1 MVIEMGRRSHT
12 RRLAVWM
19 NGELT
24 GHWSLPSGN
33 GPMEFAYDPSWLESP
48 SARAISLSMPL
59 RPSNEPYR
67 DPVNA
72 YFDNLLPDNRA
83 IRERMQRRFHAGST
97 EAFDLLSEVGRD
109 CVGAVQILPEGAVP
123 EGLQRIQGRAVT
135 ADEIGLLLSE
145 MLGSTF
151 GHQDARDD
159 DAFRISLA
167 GAQEKTA
174 FLRNGDKWMVPH
186 GTTPTTHIFKL
197 PMGIRMDGIDL
208 STSVENEWLC
218 SEIIREFGVDVAQ
231 CRMDSFGSHR
241 VLVVE
246 RFDRRLSAAGTWWL
260 RLPQEDF
267 CQATGTPPGLKYESD
282 GGPGIRRIMD
292 VLLGS
297 TNAEKDRL
305 TFFRTQMLFWVLG
318 AIDGHAKNF
327 SIFLEAGG
335 SYRLAPLYDILSAYP
350 LMGREQGQLPMQ
362 RIKMAMAVYGA
373 NRHYEWSR
381 MEPRHW
387 VETGRRCGIAE
398 ETTRGLMNE
407 IGESTGGVLERV
419 GQRIPSSFPN
429 QLQEAILSGVKSS
442 ARRLGSF
449 GK

>member
-1 MVIEMGRRSHT
+1 
-12 RRLAVWM
+12 M

-33 GPMEFAYDPSWLESP
+33 GPMEFAYDSSWLESP

-83 IRERMQRRFHAGST
+83 IRERLRRRFHAGST

-109 CVGAVQILPEGAVP
+109 CVGAIQILPEGAVP
-123 EGLQRIQGRAVT
+123 EGLQSIQGRAVT

-174 FLRNGDKWMVPH
+174 FLRNGDQWMVPH

-197 PMGIRMDGIDL
+197 PMGTRMDGIDL

-218 SEIIREFGVDVAQ
+218 SEIVREFGIDVAQ
-231 CRMDSFGSHR
+231 CRMESFGSHR

-246 RFDRRLSAAGTWWL
+246 RFDRRLSSAGTWWL

-267 CQATGTPPGLKYESD
+267 CQATGTQPGLKYESD

-350 LMGREQGQLPMQ
+350 LMGGGRGRLPMQ
-362 RIKMAMAVYGA
+362 KIKMAMAVYGA
-373 NRHYEWSR
+373 NRYYEWSR
-381 MEPRHW
+381 IEPRHW

-398 ETTRGLMNE
+398 DTTRGLMKE
-407 IGESTGGVLERV
+407 IGESSKRVLERV

-429 QLQEAILSGVKSS
+429 DLQEAILNGVKSS

-449 GK
+449 GKQP

>member
-1 MVIEMGRRSHT
+1 MGRRSHT

-24 GHWSLPSGN
+24 GQWSLPSGN
-33 GPMEFAYDPSWLESP
+33 GPMEFAYDASWLKSP

-83 IRERMQRRFHAGST
+83 IRERLRRRFHAGST
-97 EAFDLLSEVGRD
+97 EPFDLLSEVGRD
-109 CVGAVQILPEGAVP
+109 CVGAIQILPEGSIP

-135 ADEIGLLLSE
+135 TDEIGQLLSE

-151 GHQDARDD
+151 GRQDTQDD

-174 FLRNGDKWMVPH
+174 FLRNGDTWIVPH

-218 SEIIREFGVDVAQ
+218 SEIIREFGIDVAR
-231 CRMDSFGSHR
+231 CRMESYGSYR

-246 RFDRRLSAAGTWWL
+246 RFDRRLSSSGTYWL

-327 SIFLEAGG
+327 SVFLEAGG

-350 LMGREQGQLPMQ
+350 IMGGGHGRLPMQ
-362 RIKMAMAVYGA
+362 KIKMAMAVYGA
-373 NRHYEWSR
+373 NRHFEWSR
-381 MEPRHW
+381 IEPRHW

-407 IGESTGGVLERV
+407 IGEITESVLERV

-429 QLQEAILSGVKSS
+429 ELQEAILSGVKSS

-449 GK
+449 AKQP

>member
-1 MVIEMGRRSHT
+1 
-12 RRLAVWM
+12 
-19 NGELT
+19 
-24 GHWSLPSGN
+24 
-33 GPMEFAYDPSWLESP
+33 MEFAYDSSWLKSP

-59 RPSNEPYR
+59 RPSDEPYR

-83 IRERMQRRFHAGST
+83 IRERLQRRFHAGST
-97 EAFDLLSEVGRD
+97 EPFDLLSEVGRD
-109 CVGAVQILPEGAVP
+109 CVGAIQILPEGSIP

-135 ADEIGLLLSE
+135 TDEIGQLLSE

-151 GHQDARDD
+151 GRQDTQDD

-174 FLRNGDKWMVPH
+174 FLRNGDAWMVPH
-186 GTTPTTHIFKL
+186 GTTPTTHIFML

-208 STSVENEWLC
+208 GTSVENEWLC
-218 SEIIREFGVDVAQ
+218 SEIIREFGIDVAR
-231 CRMDSFGSHR
+231 CRMESYGSYR

-246 RFDRRLSAAGTWWL
+246 RFDRRLSSSGTYWL

-327 SIFLEAGG
+327 SVFLEAGG

-350 LMGREQGQLPMQ
+350 IMGGGHGRLPMQ
-362 RIKMAMAVYGA
+362 KIKMAMAVYGA
-373 NRHYEWSR
+373 NRHFEWSR
-381 MEPRHW
+381 IEPRHW

-407 IGESTGGVLERV
+407 IGEITESVLERV

-429 QLQEAILSGVKSS
+429 ELQEAILSGVKSS

-449 GK
+449 AKQP

>member
-1 MVIEMGRRSHT
+1 MGRRSHT

-33 GPMEFAYDPSWLESP
+33 GPMEFAYDSSWLESP

-83 IRERMQRRFHAGST
+83 IRERLQRRFHAGST
-97 EAFDLLSEVGRD
+97 EPFDLLSEVGRD
-109 CVGAVQILPEGAVP
+109 CVGAIQLLPEGSIP

-135 ADEIGLLLSE
+135 ADEIGELLSE

-151 GHQDARDD
+151 GHQEARDD

-174 FLRNGDKWMVPH
+174 FLRNGDVWMVPH

-218 SEIIREFGVDVAQ
+218 SEIIREFGIDVAH
-231 CRMDSFGSHR
+231 CRMESFGSHR

-292 VLLGS
+292 ILLGS

-305 TFFRTQMLFWVLG
+305 TFFRTQILFWVLG

-327 SIFLEAGG
+327 SLFLEVGG

-350 LMGREQGQLPMQ
+350 VTGRGHGKLPLQ
-362 RIKMAMAVYGA
+362 KIKMAMAVYGA

-381 MEPRHW
+381 IEPRHW
-387 VETGRRCGIAE
+387 METGRRCGIAE
-398 ETTRGLMNE
+398 ETTRRLMTE
-407 IGESTGGVLERV
+407 IGESAKGVLERV
-419 GQRIPSSFPN
+419 GPRIPRSFPEG
-429 QLQEAILSGVKSS
+429 LQEAILSGVISS
-442 ARRLGSF
+442 ARRLCSLE
-449 GK
+449 KQP

>member
-1 MVIEMGRRSHT
+1 
-12 RRLAVWM
+12 
-19 NGELT
+19 
-24 GHWSLPSGN
+24 
-33 GPMEFAYDPSWLESP
+33 
-48 SARAISLSMPL
+48 MPL

-67 DPVNA
+67 GPVNA
-72 YFDNLLPDNRA
+72 YFDNLLPDNRT
-83 IRERMQRRFHAGST
+83 IRERMQRRFHAGSM

-109 CVGAVQILPEGAVP
+109 CVGAIQILPEGVVP
-123 EGLQRIQGRAVT
+123 EGLQGIQGRPVT
-135 ADEIGLLLSE
+135 ADEIGQLLSE

-174 FLRNGDKWMVPH
+174 FLRDADKWMVPH

-218 SEIIREFGVDVAQ
+218 SEIIREFGIEVAQ
-231 CRMDSFGSHR
+231 CRMESFGIHR

-246 RFDRRLSAAGTWWL
+246 RLARRLSSAGTWWL

-282 GGPGIRRIMD
+282 GGPGIRGIMD

-327 SIFLEAGG
+327 SVFLEAGG

-350 LMGREQGQLPMQ
+350 LMGKGQGRMPMQ
-362 RIKMAMAVYGA
+362 KIKMAMAVYGA

-387 VETGRRCGIAE
+387 VETSRRCGIAE
-398 ETTRGLMNE
+398 ATTRGLMNE
-407 IGESTGGVLERV
+407 IVESAEGVLERV
-419 GQRIPSSFPN
+419 GQRIPRAFPEEMR
-429 QLQEAILSGVKSS
+429 EAIFDGVKSA

-449 GK
+449 GKQP

>member
-1 MVIEMGRRSHT
+1 M
-12 RRLAVWM
+12 
-19 NGELT
+19 
-24 GHWSLPSGN
+24 
-33 GPMEFAYDPSWLESP
+33 
-48 SARAISLSMPL
+48 
-59 RPSNEPYR
+59 
-67 DPVNA
+67 
-72 YFDNLLPDNRA
+72 
-83 IRERMQRRFHAGST
+83 
-97 EAFDLLSEVGRD
+97 
-109 CVGAVQILPEGAVP
+109 P

-135 ADEIGLLLSE
+135 TDEIGRLLSE

-151 GHQDARDD
+151 GHQDAQDD
-159 DAFRISLA
+159 DAFRISLT

-174 FLRNGDKWMVPH
+174 FLWNGDAWMVPH
-186 GTTPTTHIFKL
+186 GTTPTSHIFKL

-208 STSVENEWLC
+208 GTSVENEWLC

-231 CRMDSFGSHR
+231 CRMESFGDYR

-246 RFDRRLSAAGTWWL
+246 RFDRRLASSGAWWL

-267 CQATGTPPGLKYESD
+267 CQATGTPSGLKYESD

-305 TFFRTQMLFWVLG
+305 TFFRTQILFWVLG

-350 LMGREQGQLPMQ
+350 VMGGGHGKLPMQ
-362 RIKMAMAVYGA
+362 KIKMAMAVYGA

-381 MEPRHW
+381 IEPRHW

-398 ETTRGLMNE
+398 ESTRRLMNE
-407 IGESTGGVLERV
+407 IGENAKGVLERV
-419 GQRIPSSFPN
+419 GQRIPGSFPGR
-429 QLQEAILSGVKSS
+429 LQEAIFVGVKS
-442 ARRLGSF
+442 AAQRLISF
-449 GK
+449 SK

>member
-1 MVIEMGRRSHT
+1 MGRRAHT
-12 RRLAVWM
+12 RRLDVWM

-24 GHWSLPSGN
+24 GHWSLPAGN
-33 GPMEFAYDPSWLESP
+33 GQMEFVYALSWLESP

-67 DPVNA
+67 DPVSA

-83 IRERMQRRFHAGST
+83 IRERLRRRFHAGST
-97 EAFDLLSEVGRD
+97 EPFDLLSEVGRD
-109 CVGAVQILPEGAVP
+109 CVGAVQLLPEGAIP
-123 EGLQRIQGRAVT
+123 EGLQRIEGRAVS
-135 ADEIGLLLSE
+135 ADQIGQLLSE
-145 MLGSTF
+145 MLSSTF
-151 GHQDARDD
+151 GHQDAQDD
-159 DAFRISLA
+159 DAFKISLA

-174 FLRNGDKWMVPH
+174 FHRNGDAWMVPH

-218 SEIIREFGVDVAQ
+218 SEIVREFGVDVAQ
-231 CRMDSFGSHR
+231 CRMESFGDFR

-246 RFDRRLSAAGTWWL
+246 RFDRRLASSGAWWL

-282 GGPGIRRIMD
+282 GGPGMRRIMD

-297 TNAEKDRL
+297 ADAEKDRL
-305 TFFRTQMLFWVLG
+305 SFFRTQILFWVLG

-335 SYRLAPLYDILSAYP
+335 SYRLAPLYDVLSAYP
-350 LMGREQGQLPMQ
+350 VTGRGHGKLPLQ
-362 RIKMAMAVYGA
+362 KIKMAMAVYGA

-381 MEPRHW
+381 IEPRHW

-398 ETTRGLMNE
+398 ESTRRLMNE
-407 IGESTGGVLERV
+407 IGESAEGVLEQV
-419 GQRIPSSFPN
+419 GQRIPSSFPES
-429 QLQEAILSGVKSS
+429 LQEAIFIGVKS
-442 ARRLGSF
+442 AAQRLTSLN
-449 GK
+449 K

>member
-1 MVIEMGRRSHT
+1 
-12 RRLAVWM
+12 M

-24 GHWSLPSGN
+24 GHWSLPSAN
-33 GPMEFAYDPSWLESP
+33 GPMEFAYDSSWLESP

-97 EAFDLLSEVGRD
+97 EPFDLLSEVGRD
-109 CVGAVQILPEGAVP
+109 CVGAIQILPEGAVP

-145 MLGSTF
+145 MLGPTF

-174 FLRNGDKWMVPH
+174 FLWNGDKWMVPH

-218 SEIIREFGVDVAQ
+218 SEIVREFGIDVAQ
-231 CRMDSFGSHR
+231 CRMESFGSHQ

-246 RFDRRLSAAGTWWL
+246 RFDRRLSSAGTWWL

-267 CQATGTPPGLKYESD
+267 CQATGTPPGLKYEAD

-305 TFFRTQMLFWVLG
+305 TFFRAQMLFWVLG

-327 SIFLEAGG
+327 SVFLEAGG
-335 SYRLAPLYDILSAYP
+335 SYRLAPLYDILSAYS
-350 LMGREQGQLPMQ
+350 LMGGGRGRLPMQ
-362 RIKMAMAVYGA
+362 KIKMAMAVYGA

-381 MEPRHW
+381 IEPRHW

-398 ETTRGLMNE
+398 ETAKRLMKE
-407 IGESTGGVLERV
+407 ISESADGVLERV

-449 GK
+449 GKQP

>member
-1 MVIEMGRRSHT
+1 
-12 RRLAVWM
+12 M

-33 GPMEFAYDPSWLESP
+33 GPMEFAYALSWLESP

-109 CVGAVQILPEGAVP
+109 CVGAIQILPEGAVP
-123 EGLQRIQGRAVT
+123 EGLQRIQGRAVN

-145 MLGSTF
+145 MLGPTF

-174 FLRNGDKWMVPH
+174 FLWNGDKWMVPH

-218 SEIIREFGVDVAQ
+218 SEIVREFGVDVAQ
-231 CRMDSFGSHR
+231 CRMESFGSYR

-246 RFDRRLSAAGTWWL
+246 RFDRRLSSAGKWWL

-267 CQATGTPPGLKYESD
+267 CQATGTQPGLKYESD

-297 TNAEKDRL
+297 TNAERDRL

-327 SIFLEAGG
+327 SVFLEAGG

-350 LMGREQGQLPMQ
+350 LMGGGRGRLPMQ
-362 RIKMAMAVYGA
+362 KIKMAMAVYGA

-381 MEPRHW
+381 IEPRHW

-398 ETTRGLMNE
+398 ETAKRLMKE
-407 IGESTGGVLERV
+407 ISESAEGVLVRV

-442 ARRLGSF
+442 ARRLISF

>member
-1 MVIEMGRRSHT
+1 LCRSHSN
-12 RRLAVWM
+12 LAR
-19 NGELT
+19 GRSAGGSSTHPRKSGYQLT
-24 GHWSLPSGN
+24 KSVS
-33 GPMEFAYDPSWLESP
+33 Y
-48 SARAISLSMPL
+48 
-59 RPSNEPYR
+59 
-67 DPVNA
+67 
-72 YFDNLLPDNRA
+72 
-83 IRERMQRRFHAGST
+83 
-97 EAFDLLSEVGRD
+97 
-109 CVGAVQILPEGAVP
+109 
-123 EGLQRIQGRAVT
+123 
-135 ADEIGLLLSE
+135 LSE

-151 GHQDARDD
+151 GRQDTRDD

-174 FLRNGDKWMVPH
+174 FLRNGDAWMVPH

-218 SEIIREFGVDVAQ
+218 SEIIREFGIDVAR
-231 CRMDSFGSHR
+231 CRMESYGSYR

-246 RFDRRLSAAGTWWL
+246 RFDRRLSSSGTWWL

-282 GGPGIRRIMD
+282 GGPGMRRIMD

-327 SIFLEAGG
+327 SVFLEAGG

-350 LMGREQGQLPMQ
+350 YDGRRAWAFADAEDQDGNGRLWREP
-362 RIKMAMAVYGA
+362 AL
-373 NRHYEWSR
+373 R
-381 MEPRHW
+381 MESHRTTALGGDGSQMRHRRRNDQASD
-387 VETGRRCGIAE
+387 ERNRRERRRCLGARRAANSKFVSGEIAGSDFY
-398 ETTRGLMNE
+398 RSE
-407 IGESTGGVLERV
+407 IGSSAFNFPQQVAPKSTGPICSIVPICLKLQFE
-419 GQRIPSSFPN
+419 SAETLFPY
-429 QLQEAILSGVKSS
+429 
-442 ARRLGSF
+442 
-449 GK
+449 

>member
-1 MVIEMGRRSHT
+1 
-12 RRLAVWM
+12 
-19 NGELT
+19 
-24 GHWSLPSGN
+24 
-33 GPMEFAYDPSWLESP
+33 
-48 SARAISLSMPL
+48 MPL

-67 DPVNA
+67 GPVNA
-72 YFDNLLPDNRA
+72 YFDNLLPDNRT
-83 IRERMQRRFHAGST
+83 IRERMQRRFHAGSM

-109 CVGAVQILPEGAVP
+109 CVGAIQILPEGVVP
-123 EGLQRIQGRAVT
+123 EGLQGIQGRPVT
-135 ADEIGLLLSE
+135 ADEIGQLLSE

-174 FLRNGDKWMVPH
+174 FLWDADKWMVPH

-218 SEIIREFGVDVAQ
+218 SEIIREFGIEVAQ
-231 CRMDSFGSHR
+231 CRMESFGIHR

-246 RFDRRLSAAGTWWL
+246 RFDRRLSSAGTWWL

-282 GGPGIRRIMD
+282 GGPGMRGIMD

-327 SIFLEAGG
+327 SVFLEAGG
-335 SYRLAPLYDILSAYP
+335 SYQLAPLYDILSAYP
-350 LMGREQGQLPMQ
+350 LMGKGQGRMPMQ
-362 RIKMAMAVYGA
+362 KIKMAMAVYGA

-387 VETGRRCGIAE
+387 VETSRRCGIAE
-398 ETTRGLMNE
+398 ATTRGLMNE
-407 IGESTGGVLERV
+407 IVESAEGVLERV
-419 GQRIPSSFPN
+419 GQRIPRAFPEEMR
-429 QLQEAILSGVKSS
+429 EAIFDGVKSA

-449 GK
+449 GKQP

>member
-1 MVIEMGRRSHT
+1 
-12 RRLAVWM
+12 
-19 NGELT
+19 
-24 GHWSLPSGN
+24 
-33 GPMEFAYDPSWLESP
+33 
-48 SARAISLSMPL
+48 
-59 RPSNEPYR
+59 
-67 DPVNA
+67 
-72 YFDNLLPDNRA
+72 
-83 IRERMQRRFHAGST
+83 MQRRFHAGST
-97 EAFDLLSEVGRD
+97 EPFDLLSEVGRD
-109 CVGAVQILPEGAVP
+109 CVGAIQILPEGAVP

-145 MLGSTF
+145 MLGPTF

-174 FLRNGDKWMVPH
+174 FLWNGDKWMVPH

-218 SEIIREFGVDVAQ
+218 SEIVREFGIDVAQ
-231 CRMDSFGSHR
+231 CRMESFGSHQ

-246 RFDRRLSAAGTWWL
+246 RFDRRLSSAGTWWL

-267 CQATGTPPGLKYESD
+267 CQATGTPPGLKYEAD

-305 TFFRTQMLFWVLG
+305 TFFRAQMLFWVLG

-327 SIFLEAGG
+327 SVFLEAGG
-335 SYRLAPLYDILSAYP
+335 SYRLAPLYDILSAYS
-350 LMGREQGQLPMQ
+350 LMGGGRGRLPMQ
-362 RIKMAMAVYGA
+362 KIKMAMAVYGA

-381 MEPRHW
+381 IEPRHW

-398 ETTRGLMNE
+398 ETAKRLMKE
-407 IGESTGGVLERV
+407 ISESADGVLERV

-449 GK
+449 GKQP

>member
-1 MVIEMGRRSHT
+1 MGRRSHT

-24 GHWSLPSGN
+24 GQWSLPSGN
-33 GPMEFAYDPSWLESP
+33 GPMEFAYDASWLKSP

-83 IRERMQRRFHAGST
+83 IRERLRRRFHAGST
-97 EAFDLLSEVGRD
+97 EPFDLLSEVGRD
-109 CVGAVQILPEGAVP
+109 CVGAIQILPEGAVP
-123 EGLQRIQGRAVT
+123 QDLQRIQGRAVT
-135 ADEIGLLLSE
+135 ADEIGQLLSE

-151 GHQDARDD
+151 GHQDVRDD

-174 FLRNGDKWMVPH
+174 FLRNGDTWMVPH

-218 SEIIREFGVDVAQ
+218 SEIIREFGIDVAR
-231 CRMDSFGSHR
+231 CRMESYGSYR

-246 RFDRRLSAAGTWWL
+246 RFDRRLSSSGTYWL

-327 SIFLEAGG
+327 SVFLEAGG

-350 LMGREQGQLPMQ
+350 IMGGGHGRLPMQ
-362 RIKMAMAVYGA
+362 KIKMAMAVYGA
-373 NRHYEWSR
+373 NRHFEWSR
-381 MEPRHW
+381 IEPRHW

-407 IGESTGGVLERV
+407 IGEITESVLERV

-429 QLQEAILSGVKSS
+429 ELQEAILSGVKSS

-449 GK
+449 AKQP

>member
-1 MVIEMGRRSHT
+1 MGRRSHT
-12 RRLAVWM
+12 RRLAIWM

-33 GPMEFAYDPSWLESP
+33 GPMEFAYDSSWLESP

-59 RPSNEPYR
+59 RPSNDPYR

-83 IRERMQRRFHAGST
+83 IRERIQRRFHVGST
-97 EAFDLLSEVGRD
+97 EPFDLLSEVGRD
-109 CVGAVQILPEGAVP
+109 CVGAIQILPEGAVP

-145 MLGSTF
+145 MLGPTF
-151 GHQDARDD
+151 WHQDTRDD

-174 FLRNGDKWMVPH
+174 FLWNGDKWMVPH

-218 SEIIREFGVDVAQ
+218 SEIVREFGIDVAQ
-231 CRMDSFGSHR
+231 CRMESFGSHR

-246 RFDRRLSAAGTWWL
+246 RFDRRLSSAGTWWL

-305 TFFRTQMLFWVLG
+305 TFFRTQILFWVLG

-327 SIFLEAGG
+327 SVFLEAGG

-350 LMGREQGQLPMQ
+350 LMGGGRGRLPMQ
-362 RIKMAMAVYGA
+362 KIKMAMAVYGA

-381 MEPRHW
+381 IEPRHW
-387 VETGRRCGIAE
+387 VETGRRCGIAK
-398 ETTRGLMNE
+398 ETAKRLMRE
-407 IGESTGGVLERV
+407 IGESAEGVLERV

-442 ARRLGSF
+442 ARRLELFRVS
-449 GK
+449 

>member
-1 MVIEMGRRSHT
+1 
-12 RRLAVWM
+12 
-19 NGELT
+19 
-24 GHWSLPSGN
+24 
-33 GPMEFAYDPSWLESP
+33 
-48 SARAISLSMPL
+48 
-59 RPSNEPYR
+59 
-67 DPVNA
+67 
-72 YFDNLLPDNRA
+72 
-83 IRERMQRRFHAGST
+83 
-97 EAFDLLSEVGRD
+97 
-109 CVGAVQILPEGAVP
+109 
-123 EGLQRIQGRAVT
+123 
-135 ADEIGLLLSE
+135 
-145 MLGSTF
+145 
-151 GHQDARDD
+151 
-159 DAFRISLA
+159 
-167 GAQEKTA
+167 
-174 FLRNGDKWMVPH
+174 
-186 GTTPTTHIFKL
+186 
-197 PMGIRMDGIDL
+197 
-208 STSVENEWLC
+208 
-218 SEIIREFGVDVAQ
+218 
-231 CRMDSFGSHR
+231 
-241 VLVVE
+241 
-246 RFDRRLSAAGTWWL
+246 
-260 RLPQEDF
+260 
-267 CQATGTPPGLKYESD
+267 
-282 GGPGIRRIMD
+282 
-292 VLLGS
+292 
-297 TNAEKDRL
+297 
-305 TFFRTQMLFWVLG
+305 MLFWVLG